1 MARDETRK
9 AEPVAGRDRSLI
21 FFCLCGPGASGKSTI
36 SRQLV
41 AGDPTL
47 KLSISTTTRAP
58 RGSEQDGVEYHFVSE
73 EEFGRRVEQSL
84 FLEHAAFGSKRYGTG
99 EENLKDAVATGQ
111 DLILDIDVQG
121 AAELKR
127 LFGVQVVT
135 VFVFPPSFAELE
147 FRFRARGTD
156 SEARIQERLQMAE
169 EEIRRLLA
177 PGFSDY
183 LLLNG
188 TLADSLEHARAI
200 VSAERQRRAR
210 CSDSWLASIVSR
222 G

>member
-1 MARDETRK
+1 MSGETVRSV
-9 AEPVAGRDRSLI
+9 EPIAGRDRSLI

-41 AGDPTL
+41 ASDPTL

-58 RGSEQDGVEYHFVSE
+58 RGNEQDGKEYHFVNE
-73 EEFGRRVEQSL
+73 EEFERRVAASL
-84 FLEHAAFGSKRYGTG
+84 FLEHASFGSRRYGTG
-99 EENLKDAVATGQ
+99 EENLTDAVAAGQ
-111 DLILDIDVQG
+111 DLVLDIDVQG

-127 LFGVQVVT
+127 LFGPQVVT

-147 FRFRARGTD
+147 SRFRARGTD
-156 SEARIQERLQMAE
+156 SEARIEERLQLAE

-188 TLADSLEHARAI
+188 VRAEALAHAQAI
-200 VSAERQRRAR
+200 VSAERQRRSR
-210 CSDSWLASIVSR
+210 CSDAWLASIVAR
-222 G
+222 A

>member
-1 MARDETRK
+1 MSGDRSK
-9 AEPVAGRDRSLI
+9 SVEPRSGRDRSLI
-21 FFCLCGPGASGKSTI
+21 FFCFCGPGASGKSTI

-41 AGDPTL
+41 ASDPTL

-58 RGSEQDGVEYHFVSE
+58 RGSEQNGREYHFVSE
-73 EEFGRRVEQSL
+73 EQFQSLVDRSL
-84 FLEHAAFGSKRYGTG
+84 FLEHATFGSRRYGTG
-99 EENLKDAVATGQ
+99 EANLTEAVAAGQ

-127 LFGVQVVT
+127 LFGPQVVT

-156 SEARIQERLQMAE
+156 SDERIEERLQLAE

-188 TLADSLEHARAI
+188 ELEVAFAHAQAI

-210 CSDSWLASIVSR
+210 CTDAWLASIVSR